1 MSQKD
6 LSHGQSLHLEIYVGH
21 HCWNCEEAL
30 QIAEHARQIQ
40 GITVQVID
48 LDEPGYQPPAH
59 IFAVPTYV
67 LNGRV
72 VSLGNPA
79 REEFLAQLEQGKRKP

>member
-1 MSQKD
+1 MNQSTP
-6 LSHGQSLHLEIYVGH
+6 SSLHLEIYVGQ

-30 QIAEHARQIQ
+30 QIAELARQIP
-40 GITVQVID
+40 GIDVQVID
-48 LDEPGYQPPAH
+48 LDQPGIVPPPR

-67 LNGRV
+67 VEGKV

-79 REEFLAQLEQGKRKP
+79 REAFLDSLRRKKRTGL

>member
-1 MSQKD
+1 MNQPTPS
-6 LSHGQSLHLEIYVGH
+6 SLCLEIYVGQ

-30 QIAEHARQIQ
+30 QIAEQARQIP
-40 GITVQVID
+40 GIDVQVID
-48 LDEPGYQPPAH
+48 LDQAGIVPPPR

-67 LNGRV
+67 INGKI

-79 REEFLAQLEQGKRKP
+79 REAFLDALRREKGTGL